1 MKHLSSSKLF
11 FSIGLLSLAASFLI
25 VGVGHAEFRLF
36 NLFGGSTS
44 SNSSASGGASAPVV
58 NERVIR
64 QEDEIVATVRRVE
77 PAVVSVIITKDL
89 PKLEITNQDVPFEND
104 FPGFPNDPFF
114 QQFRIQIP
122 QYRQNGTEKKE
133 VGGGTAFFVSADGLL
148 MTNKHVVDDEKA
160 EYTVLLNDGK
170 KVPAKVVGRDPV
182 NDIALL
188 KIDGSNYPFLQL
200 SSTDDLNLGQT
211 AIAIGNSLGEF
222 RNTVSVG
229 VISGL
234 RRSITAG
241 RMLGGNPEH
250 LDQIIQTDAAINEG
264 NSGGPLLDSQGEVVG
279 MNTAIA
285 SGGQN
290 IGFALPAKELRRV
303 LQSYQ
308 KNGRIVR
315 VFLGVRY
322 VPITSEVKQKNHL
335 SYDYGVLVGRG
346 ETHADLAVIPGSP
359 ADKAGIQE
367 NDIILEADGQKL
379 TQEVSLQQIVSSKSV
394 GDTIKLKVFHKGS
407 TKDLTVT
414 LEEMKS

>member
-1 MKHLSSSKLF
+1 MKTSSSSKLF
-11 FSIGLLSLAASFLI
+11 FSLGLLSLIASFLI
-25 VGVGHAEFRLF
+25 VGVGHAEFRFF
-36 NLFGGSTS
+36 NLFGGGS
-44 SNSSASGGASAPVV
+44 SNSSASGGAIAPVV

-64 QEDEIVATVRRVE
+64 QEDEIVATVKRVE

-89 PKLEITNQDVPFEND
+89 PKLEIENRSVPFYD
-104 FPGFPNDPFF
+104 SFPFLNDPFF

-122 QYRQNGTEKKE
+122 QYRQNGTEKQQ

-148 MTNKHVVDDEKA
+148 ITNKHVVDDEKA

-188 KIDGSNYPFLQL
+188 KIDGNNYPFLQFAT
-200 SSTDDLNLGQT
+200 SDDLNLGQT

-241 RMLGGNPEH
+241 SMLGGNPEH

-264 NSGGPLLDSQGEVVG
+264 NSGGPLLNSQGEVVG
-279 MNTAIA
+279 MSTAIA

-322 VPITSEVKQKNHL
+322 VPITVEVKQKNHL

-346 ETHADLAVIPGSP
+346 ETPADLAVIPGSP

-367 NDIILEADGQKL
+367 NDIILEVDGQKL
-379 TQEVSLQQIVSSKSV
+379 TQDVSLQQLVSGKSV
-394 GDTIKLKVFHKGS
+394 GDTIRLKVFHKGS
-407 TKDLTVT
+407 VKDLTVT